1 MTVGAN
7 YKPVI
12 PGFMPGI
19 HRAACSGAR
28 GWMDPGDKPEDDE

>member
-1 MTVGAN
+1 MLVATGNTV
-7 YKPVI
+7 VI

-28 GWMDPGDKPEDDE
+28 GWMDPGDKPRDDA